1 MNQSKFG
8 LAENCISDSDSDVSS
23 ECDFC
28 DENVDRIEITDAD
41 GEGEDS
47 YDEAKSENVARRKNS
62 CDESNYN

>member
-8 LAENCISDSDSDVSS
+8 LEDNCISDSDSDISS

-47 YDEAKSENVARRKNS
+47 YDEAKSEKLAQRNHS
-62 CDESNYN
+62 D